1 MQITTTL
8 YTIED
13 DCTIQDA
20 VMTSTSGL
28 LSKQARAM
36 QRCGAKARDCLLEA
50 RGSITWLLPE
60 RVISP
65 TIASQANDRDLSRL
79 NDWNFIIWK
88 TRVTAA
94 LDGKHLLGFATQA
107 DYAGDADVN
116 LGTDEYLNPV
126 HHLERHDVVKRGAP
140 HRKEKPP
147 VALSFTAQKK
157 QELDRAE
164 KLKAKSQQLSSKKL
178 RLIEA
183 KAKVFLIK
191 TIDDQHVHTVKE
203 RTIAYEIYQT
213 LFSKKEDAV
222 IHGDPYFIRSYLMAP
237 KYEEESDL
245 TSFIYDLEE
254 AMKRNIETKVLN
266 DLARNRYVL
275 KQGTPES
282 QETCAEKTMPASAA
296 EQVRVAVPS

>member
-36 QRCGAKARDCLLEA
+36 RRCGAKARDCLLEA
-50 RGSITWLLPE
+50 RGSIMWLLPE
-60 RVISP
+60 RVSKSHSP

-94 LDGKHLLGFATQA
+94 LDRKHLLGFATQA

-157 QELDRAE
+157 QELGRAE

-178 RLIEA
+178 RLMEA
-183 KAKVFLIK
+183 NTKVFLIK
-191 TIDDQHVHTVKE
+191 TIDDQHVLTVKE
-203 RTIAYEIYQT
+203 KPIAYEIYQT
-213 LFSKKEDAV
+213 LFSK
-222 IHGDPYFIRSYLMAP
+222 
-237 KYEEESDL
+237 
-245 TSFIYDLEE
+245 
-254 AMKRNIETKVLN
+254 
-266 DLARNRYVL
+266 
-275 KQGTPES
+275 
-282 QETCAEKTMPASAA
+282 
-296 EQVRVAVPS
+296 